1 MRVRLA
7 ILAGAALLVA
17 GQPLAAQ
24 PRPDVRQYV
33 EFALGQLK
41 ARHINSARADWTTI
55 ELEAESLLVHAR
67 DTRDAR
73 KVIDHVLRRLGEK
86 HSFIFHPE
94 EAAEH
99 RKNAAEQGDLPVASS
114 AGHDDGLPTGYL
126 RDGAVAH
133 LTLPGPSISAGG
145 QELFDAYATTLR
157 QHVEEL
163 APQARCGW
171 IIDLRNNYGGGM
183 WPMLWGM
190 DPLLG
195 DGPFGYFVARSGT
208 IPWARTSE
216 GIMGA
221 REIDRSLAPAFAV
234 RHAAA
239 PVAVLLSNRTVSAGE
254 MAAVSL
260 IGREGVRT
268 FGQPTAGYTTA
279 NVTEAM
285 PDGARLVITV
295 SKVADRTGEPVDGPL
310 IPDREIPSD
319 LAHEAAAAWLTAQCD
334 G

>member
-99 RKNAAEQGDLPVASS
+99 RKNAAEQGALSNKDGR
-114 AGHDDGLPTGYL
+114 AGISWFVDPADGLIPLVWTERGGRRRCL
-126 RDGAVAH
+126 RRDGGSD
-133 LTLPGPSISAGG
+133 PAGG
-145 QELFDAYATTLR
+145 SLDRRAFR
-157 QHVEEL
+157 RHV
-163 APQARCGW
+163 
-171 IIDLRNNYGGGM
+171 
-183 WPMLWGM
+183 
-190 DPLLG
+190 
-195 DGPFGYFVARSGT
+195 S
-208 IPWARTSE
+208 PWS
-216 GIMGA
+216 
-221 REIDRSLAPAFAV
+221 
-234 RHAAA
+234 
-239 PVAVLLSNRTVSAGE
+239 
-254 MAAVSL
+254 
-260 IGREGVRT
+260 
-268 FGQPTAGYTTA
+268 
-279 NVTEAM
+279 
-285 PDGARLVITV
+285 
-295 SKVADRTGEPVDGPL
+295 
-310 IPDREIPSD
+310 
-319 LAHEAAAAWLTAQCD
+319 
-334 G
+334 